1 MRCSF
6 ALSRADFIAL
16 QKVVDR
22 HLSQLSGANTK
33 HLFSTLFIWIPLGFA
48 FAAYAAM
55 YRKHPEMSYD
65 LTVVIIA
72 FCIGVVLMI
81 AGAIYKQR
89 IYRKTM
95 LSPASWFLSEQT
107 VEIDPNGLSAEG
119 TYGKAHYPWPSFL
132 CLVEDESNLYLFI
145 DNAQAFVL
153 PKAALGSSEHIAQVK
168 EWISS

>member
-6 ALSRADFIAL
+6 TLSRTDFIAL
-16 QKVVDR
+16 HRVVDR
-22 HLSQLSGANTK
+22 RLSQLSGANTK
-33 HLFSTLFIWIPLGFA
+33 LFFSNLFIWVPLGIA

-55 YRKHPEMSYD
+55 YRKYPEMTYD
-65 LTVVIIA
+65 LSVVVIA

-107 VEIDPNGLSAEG
+107 VALDPDGLSAEG

-132 CLVEDESNLYLFI
+132 CHLEDENNLYLFI

-153 PKAALGSSEHIAQVK
+153 PKAALGASEHLAQVK
-168 EWISS
+168 EWVSS